1 MTKGRGHSPR
11 PELLV
16 TAATSPQHD
25 RNLVLTGVHCLLT
38 SRAFSLYAMTTQTL
52 TPPSRA
58 ESERENVTSWR
69 VERLLA
75 AGYDAEASL
84 VLALDRDVDLHLA
97 VSLLERG
104 CPPDTALQILF

>member
-1 MTKGRGHSPR
+1 
-11 PELLV
+11 
-16 TAATSPQHD
+16 
-25 RNLVLTGVHCLLT
+25 
-38 SRAFSLYAMTTQTL
+38 MTTNTL
-52 TPPSRA
+52 TAPSRT
-58 ESERENVTSWR
+58 ESERDSVTSWR

-104 CPPDTALQILF
+104 CPADTALQILF